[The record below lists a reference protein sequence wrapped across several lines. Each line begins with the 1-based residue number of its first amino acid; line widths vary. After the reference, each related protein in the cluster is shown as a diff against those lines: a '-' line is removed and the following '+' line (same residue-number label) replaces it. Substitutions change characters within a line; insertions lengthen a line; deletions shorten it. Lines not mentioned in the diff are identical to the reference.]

1 MQNSEVW
8 LVVSCFTGCQENDCF
23 SFPTSKL
30 SSCLSSERRTLW
42 RHFWS
47 YCRVTKRLPSLF
59 CYARWS
65 SSWKWREISR
75 TFFLHTGTLSATGLL
90 LAPKLRPNALS
101 VKNMPYTVA
110 YNREMQNENKHAM
123 MQRLTSELGPI
134 NITTLITHHSFT
146 LSFQAWNFPFLQ
158 ILPIVAFFFRTDSTD
173 SPDFTD
179 AS

>member
-47 YCRVTKRLPSLF
+47 YCRVTKRLLSLF
-59 CYARWS
+59 CYVKRNFAH
-65 SSWKWREISR
+65 I
-75 TFFLHTGTLSATGLL
+75 FLHTGTLSATGLL

-110 YNREMQNENKHAM
+110 YNREMHNENKHAM

-146 LSFQAWNFPFLQ
+146 LSFQAWNFPFL
-158 ILPIVAFFFRTDSTD
+158 
-173 SPDFTD
+173 
-179 AS
+179 